1 MIGELIRTLEKITVD
16 RTSIGIEGVPFSG
29 KTFYINKN
37 YNCNKFYNLSEHML
51 FQNTVPSFVTSPWP
65 SYPDAMIFRQAYFL
79 NLEQERWNFA
89 KNISQIKIFDRTVLS
104 IIGYLYART
113 LLLSSSKEVWL
124 SVLGIL
130 AEAIKQKKIKIPA
143 QIIWLD
149 TDYSIILKRAKD
161 NERGCEDFLLK
172 KSTYDI
178 LHEFYRETLS
188 LLHDNKLISLKI
200 IKSE

>member
-1 MIGELIRTLEKITVD
+1 MFHFPEKHF
-16 RTSIGIEGVPFSG
+16 TSIKIIIVTNFII
-29 KTFYINKN
+29 Y
-37 YNCNKFYNLSEHML
+37 L
-51 FQNTVPSFVTSPWP
+51 NTVPSFVTSPWP